1 MFQGLRLCDGFQL
14 FQGASAERTSGEEEE
29 ERITKGETRS
39 FTLRIHFPWHVKITK
54 EDNPEYAPYRYTLNA
69 YCLDNPQ
76 CFNRRYTTLEKALL
90 HCLNGFNENAAIKD
104 RYHSIGEYLLQK

>member
-1 MFQGLRLCDGFQL
+1 ML
-14 FQGASAERTSGEEEE
+14 EEE
-29 ERITKGETRS
+29 ERITKGGTRS

-54 EDNPEYAPYRYTLNA
+54 EDNPEYAPYRYALNA

-90 HCLNGFNENAAIKD
+90 HCLNGFNENATIKD
-104 RYHSIGEYLLQK
+104 RYHSIGEYLIQK

>member
-1 MFQGLRLCDGFQL
+1 MKKSR
-14 FQGASAERTSGEEEE
+14 RTYNGVHLNKKSNTQDVVEQSL
-29 ERITKGETRS
+29 T
-39 FTLRIHFPWHVKITK
+39 VKITK

>member
-1 MFQGLRLCDGFQL
+1 MELFSIRIQRTFQL
-14 FQGASAERTSGEEEE
+14 VST
-29 ERITKGETRS
+29 
-39 FTLRIHFPWHVKITK
+39 
-54 EDNPEYAPYRYTLNA
+54 